1 MNAEIGRLADEK
13 LNVILYNHC
22 YMHTPPRQS
31 DFPHQG
37 TPAQQL
43 EFLLGYAVLAP
54 STHNTQPW
62 LWQIEGEE
70 ATLRADFSR
79 AMPALDPQGR
89 ELIMSCGAALH
100 HLCVAIRAFDFAALT
115 SLFPNPNQPDLL
127 ARVRL
132 GAPRPATP
140 HDDLLF
146 DCLTKR
152 HTHRGEFESR
162 PLAPNLLRA
171 LSDEAEGEEAFLHFA
186 QTTEDRRSIA
196 ELIERGDVEQNRDSA
211 LRRDVA
217 DWIAPPGER
226 RDGIPTSALGIPDW
240 RAAAAPLAQRVFD
253 MGEATA
259 QKDVALAMNAPV
271 LAVLSSSGDD
281 VKSWLSAG
289 RALSRVLLRARTQ
302 NVWASFF
309 SQPVQ
314 VDGAWRE
321 LRHMIGLPHFPQL
334 VFRLGYGSPV
344 PATPRRSVE
353 DVAQIIEESEA
364 LNR

>member
-1 MNAEIGRLADEK
+1 
-13 LNVILYNHC
+13 
-22 YMHTPPRQS
+22 MHTPPRRS

-70 ATLRADFSR
+70 AALRADYSR
-79 AMPALDPQGR
+79 VMPALDPQNR

-115 SLFPNPNQPDLL
+115 NLFPDPNQPDLL

-132 GAPRPATP
+132 GTPRPATA
-140 HDDLLF
+140 HDNLLF
-146 DCLTKR
+146 GCLTER
-152 HTHRGEFESR
+152 HTHRGEFEPR
-162 PLAPNLLRA
+162 PIAPDLLRA
-171 LSDEAEGEEAFLHFA
+171 LGAEAEAESAFLHFA
-186 QTTEDRRSIA
+186 QSDEDRRSIA
-196 ELIERGDVEQNRDSA
+196 DLIARGDMAQNRDA
-211 LRRDVA
+211 ATRRDVA

-226 RDGIPTSALGIPDW
+226 KDGIPTSALGIPNW
-240 RAAAAPLAQRVFD
+240 RAAAAPIAQRVFD
-253 MGEATA
+253 LGEATA
-259 QKDVALAMNAPV
+259 EKDVAMALGAPV
-271 LAVLSSSGDD
+271 IAVLSSSGDD
-281 VKSWLSAG
+281 IKSWLDAG
-289 RALSRVLLRARTQ
+289 RALSRILLHARAQ

-321 LRHMIGLPHFPQL
+321 LRQMIGIHHFPQL
-334 VFRLGYGSPV
+334 VFRLGYAAPI
-344 PATPRRSVE
+344 PATPRRPVSEISKIVE
-353 DVAQIIEESEA
+353 EREVA
-364 LNR
+364 NY